1 MQHEEEWR
9 RVPFRTFVL
18 KIHGR
23 CNLRCDYCYVYTM
36 ADQGWRS
43 RPRAMSRAIIDQTAF
58 RIAEHV
64 ATHRIRE
71 VGIVLHGGEPLLAGP
86 DAIAYSVTAVRRA
99 IRRAAAVA
107 PRLTFDIQTN
117 GLLLD
122 EEFLEL
128 FEDLDVR
135 VGLSLDGDRDMNDR
149 HRRGPDGAGSYAAAT
164 AAAARL
170 ARHPGLFS
178 GFLGV
183 IDVRNDPV
191 RAYESLLPFG
201 PPAVDFLL
209 PHGNWSA
216 PPPGRPAT
224 GETAPYGEWLTAVFD
239 RWYRAPEKET
249 SVRLFEEIMNLV
261 LGGSSATEA
270 VGASPVATVV
280 VETDGSVQQSD
291 MLTAAYP
298 AAGGTGRSVAAD
310 PFDSVLTVPAV
321 AARQRGPRALAAT
334 CRNCPVV
341 RICGGGLYEH
351 RYKAGTGFD
360 NPSVYCPDLFHLISH
375 VRARMTADLAR
386 LSPSVP

>member
-1 MQHEEEWR
+1 MQYEEKWQ

-18 KIHGR
+18 KVHGR

-43 RPRAMSRAIIDQTAF
+43 RPRAMSRAVIDQTAF
-58 RIAEHV
+58 RIAEH
-64 ATHRIRE
+64 AAAHRIRE
-71 VGIVLHGGEPLLAGP
+71 IGIVLHGGEPLLAGP
-86 DAIAYSVTAVRRA
+86 DVLAYSVAA
-99 IRRAAAVA
+99 IRRAVGAGT
-107 PRLTFDIQTN
+107 RLTFDIQTN

-122 EEFLEL
+122 TEFLEL
-128 FEDLDVR
+128 FEDLGIR

-164 AAAARL
+164 AAATRL
-170 ARHPGLFS
+170 RRHPGLFS

-191 RAYESLLPFG
+191 RAYESLLPFV

-216 PPPGRPAT
+216 PPPRRPAT
-224 GETAPYGEWLTAVFD
+224 GRTAPYGDWLAAVFD

-270 VGASPVATVV
+270 VGAAPLATAV
-280 VETDGSVQQSD
+280 VETDGSVRHSD

-298 AAGGTGRSVAAD
+298 AAGGTGRSVATD
-310 PFDSVLTVPAV
+310 PFDSVLAVPAV
-321 AARQRGPRALAAT
+321 AARQRGLRGLAAT
-334 CRNCPVV
+334 CRDCPVV

-360 NPSVYCPDLFHLISH
+360 NPSVYCPDLYRLIGH
-375 VRARMTADLAR
+375 VQDRMAADLAR